1 MVEVVVVNRGEVD
14 CIFVFA
20 FVSILEKEEKTTYL
34 SLDKVTHVLITE

>member
-20 FVSILEKEEKTTYL
+20 FVSILEKEEKNYL
-34 SLDKVTHVLITE
+34 PFAGQSDSRSDY